1 MFNRKT
7 FAVALGATWGLAVF
21 LLGLAAMSGYG
32 NEVVRS
38 YAGLYRGFRP
48 DFVGAVIGGIWGFVY
63 GVVFGYVFAHFYN
76 YFGKKIK
83 K

>member
-7 FAVALGATWGLAVF
+7 FAVALGVTWGLAVF

-32 NEVVRS
+32 MEIVRA
-38 YAGLYRGFRP
+38 YGHIYRGFRP
-48 DFVGAVIGGIWGFVY
+48 NFIGSIIGGIWGSVY
-63 GVVFGYVFAHFYN
+63 GAVFGYVFAHFYN